1 MENIDFICILPDGL
15 EKVIINLFSKNW
27 LIAPFDTEEVNFYR
41 PANYLVNKE
50 KNNIQYTLIIDR
62 NIFSYVVSAYR
73 KEKINEQHR
82 YAISLVTFC
91 QFSEIEIDVGLPIY
105 EKVNYDKN
113 NLTEAIVELDLFF
126 RIDDTPDT
134 DSLIDFALGY
144 QDYINVNSEKDVSDR
159 INSIVSWYD
168 KYEKLKNWD
177 SMYLITMKIT
187 ELEFRNIS
195 CFDKFKQFMDWQYK
209 EYRFSMVGTIYALI
223 IFSSRRIKGMMKFK
237 IKENKTIKKK
247 QLYNMT
253 WDLFF
258 MDFYSK
264 KLVDKKN
271 NEEFL
276 IATDD
281 KVVKYLLQ
289 IIMRTNMSGNIST
302 LKDYLSEKDY
312 PMFDYY
318 LATHKRNDEREFRGK
333 YFKKDDHRENLIKSY
348 ESILL
353 I

>member
-1 MENIDFICILPDGL
+1 
-15 EKVIINLFSKNW
+15 
-27 LIAPFDTEEVNFYR
+27 
-41 PANYLVNKE
+41 
-50 KNNIQYTLIIDR
+50 
-62 NIFSYVVSAYR
+62 
-73 KEKINEQHR
+73 
-82 YAISLVTFC
+82 
-91 QFSEIEIDVGLPIY
+91 
-105 EKVNYDKN
+105 
-113 NLTEAIVELDLFF
+113 
-126 RIDDTPDT
+126 
-134 DSLIDFALGY
+134 
-144 QDYINVNSEKDVSDR
+144 
-159 INSIVSWYD
+159 
-168 KYEKLKNWD
+168 
-177 SMYLITMKIT
+177 MYLITMKIT